1 MARMKPG
8 DPHQMWY
15 QDFWNQFGCSTSK
28 WSIGPLGE
36 TCHTKSQAFV
46 LINKATMQLVWAGE
60 QGQSLTLADYAMGKD
75 ADLTRRC
82 TLFDQ
87 VLAPLDA
94 ALLACLRTHLS
105 THLHNTHSANSL
117 WERYIT
123 LSITHKNSI
132 PKKEYIVCFPFF
144 AMLSAYFA
152 PTLS

>member
-8 DPHQMWY
+8 DAHQMWY
-15 QDFWNQFGCSTSK
+15 QDFWNQFGCSNSK

-60 QGQSLTLADYAMGKD
+60 QGQPLTLADYAMGKD
-75 ADLTRRC
+75 AELTRRC

-94 ALLACLRTHLS
+94 CFGHGFVCCFACLLARLQTHPPTKHPLS
-105 THLHNTHSANSL
+105 KQPLCMPKGMLTSSSLTSIAN
-117 WERYIT
+117 
-123 LSITHKNSI
+123 K
-132 PKKEYIVCFPFF
+132 
-144 AMLSAYFA
+144 
-152 PTLS
+152 

>member
-36 TCHTKSQAFV
+36 TCHTKSHAFV

-60 QGQSLTLADYAMGKD
+60 QGQPLTLADYAMGKD

-94 ALLACLRTHLS
+94 GFARGIVCCFACLLAR
-105 THLHNTHSANSL
+105 SL
-117 WERYIT
+117 ACTLIHPTTYKTPTQQIAFVHAKRYADILIT
-123 LSITHKNSI
+123 
-132 PKKEYIVCFPFF
+132 KEYRQSVLLVC
-144 AMLSAYFA
+144 
-152 PTLS
+152 